1 MLDIVMVKYFKYFF
15 AVLNTP
21 RFLLHLILF
30 GFFKKKCSEDV
41 ITGISFRYGG
51 GVNYGY
57 HFYIL

>member
-1 MLDIVMVKYFKYFF
+1 MVKYFKYFF

-51 GVNYGY
+51 G
-57 HFYIL
+57 